1 MPLDISHIETLIE
14 AYTEAA
20 IQAQRFADKYS
31 KIYVEE
37 SKFYSEQAQKFLA
50 HATAANALDLDQS
63 LQDFALYAAENKK
76 HNENDL
82 DAAKK
87 FCQVRIALWE

>member
-1 MPLDISHIETLIE
+1 MPLDSSHIKTLIE

-20 IQAQRFADKYS
+20 FQAQRFADKYG

-37 SKFYSEQAQKFLA
+37 SKFYNELASKYLA
-50 HATAANALDLDQS
+50 HATDSNALNFDKD
-63 LQDFALYAAENKK
+63 LQDFALYAAEHKK
-76 HNENDL
+76 HDQDDL

-87 FCQVRIALWE
+87 FFQVRKALWE